1 MSSPPD
7 ERPLIVAVEPDAAAL
22 ERLTHELQRYE
33 RDYRV
38 VCRASTEDALDQ
50 LEGLRREG
58 GRVAIVLAAR
68 GSGGVT
74 CEGLLERVSRLH
86 PHAKRALL
94 IPWGGW
100 ADDETAQAIRTA
112 MTDLAKRFPIDKA
125 ALKRC
130 G

>member
-1 MSSPPD
+1 MISRSD

-38 VCRASTEDALDQ
+38 VCSASTEDALDQ

-68 GSGGVT
+68 GSGGIT
-74 CEGLLERVSRLH
+74 GEELLAAIARV
-86 PHAKRALL
+86 RAN
-94 IPWGGW
+94 
-100 ADDETAQAIRTA
+100 
-112 MTDLAKRFPIDKA
+112 A
-125 ALKRC
+125 AV
-130 G
+130 GQ